1 MFRRPLPGWTE
12 DPATTALRLRSFG
25 GLAWLDDASGGR
37 SYLGCAPDR
46 VVGGTRWQ
54 QALGPM
60 ELFRPEEP
68 AVPWWIGYVA
78 YDHTTWFGRYDALL
92 EWATEDGRSSVH
104 LVGESEAAMDAL
116 AERLRSEPR
125 PATARL
131 GPLCDPDPI
140 DHTMGVDAVKHH
152 IAAGDVYQVN
162 LARAWRADFE
172 GDALHLYLAMRRA
185 SPVPRGVF
193 LDAGPC
199 GVCALTMERFL
210 EWHPDG
216 VGRGVVRSSPIKGT
230 IARASNQGVAE
241 DASGAETL
249 RADPKE
255 HAEHSMIVD
264 LVRNDLGRVAE
275 IGSVHVEALLE
286 VESYAKLQHLVSTVR
301 ATTRETTS
309 LTSLLDATFP
319 PGSVTGAPKV
329 SAMKIIDALE
339 PEPRGIYCGAVGHV
353 DRRGGIDFAVAIRT
367 AVVRDGQVVYH
378 AGGGLVWASDA
389 ARELAETELK
399 ARVFLDAAAEM
410 RSSER
415 DEDTAVRP

>member
-1 MFRRPLPGWTE
+1 MFRRPVPGWTE

-25 GLAWLDDASGGR
+25 GLAWLDDALGGR

-54 QALGPM
+54 QALEPL
-60 ELFRPEEP
+60 ELFRPEES

-78 YDHTTWFGRYDALL
+78 YDHGTWFGRYDALL
-92 EWATEDGRSSVH
+92 EWVTEDGRTSVH
-104 LVGESEAAMDAL
+104 LVGESEAAVDAL
-116 AERLRSEPR
+116 ADKLRSEPR
-125 PATARL
+125 PTTARL
-131 GPLCDPDPI
+131 GPLSDPDPV

-172 GDALHLYLAMRRA
+172 GDALRLYLAMRRA

-199 GVCALTMERFL
+199 SVCALTMERFL

-230 IARASNQGVAE
+230 IARASDQGVAE
-241 DASGAETL
+241 DADGAKTL

-264 LVRNDLGRVAE
+264 LVRNDLSRVAE
-275 IGSVHVEALLE
+275 VGSVEVEALLE
-286 VESYAKLQHLVSTVR
+286 VEPYAKLQHLVSPVR
-301 ATTRETTS
+301 ASTR
-309 LTSLLDATFP
+309 
-319 PGSVTGAPKV
+319 
-329 SAMKIIDALE
+329 
-339 PEPRGIYCGAVGHV
+339 
-353 DRRGGIDFAVAIRT
+353 
-367 AVVRDGQVVYH
+367 
-378 AGGGLVWASDA
+378 
-389 ARELAETELK
+389 
-399 ARVFLDAAAEM
+399 
-410 RSSER
+410 
-415 DEDTAVRP
+415 